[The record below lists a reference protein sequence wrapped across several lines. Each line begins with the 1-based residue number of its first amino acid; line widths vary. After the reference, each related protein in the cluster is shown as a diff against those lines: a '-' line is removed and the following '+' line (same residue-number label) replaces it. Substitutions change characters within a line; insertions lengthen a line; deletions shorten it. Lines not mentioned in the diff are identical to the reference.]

1 MKNYVAFMCGAK
13 DKIKV
18 LFLCSGNSCRSQ
30 IAEGWAR
37 HLKGDVIEPYSAG
50 LRPIGVNP
58 RAIKVMAEAGVD
70 PALPKGGV
78 DISAQTSKHIDELPG
93 IDFDYVITLCDN
105 AREHCPVFGGK
116 AKLIHKAFG
125 DPTLVV
131 GSEERILAAFRRTRD
146 NIRAFIET
154 LPENLK
160 SKSA

>member
-1 MKNYVAFMCGAK
+1 MCGAK
-13 DKIKV
+13 DRIKV
-18 LFLCSGNSCRSQ
+18 LFLCTDNSCRSQ

-50 LRPIGVNP
+50 IHPIGVNP

-78 DISAQTSKHIDELPG
+78 DISGQTSKHIDELPG

-105 AREHCPVFGGK
+105 ARGHCPVFSGK
-116 AKLIHKAFG
+116 AKVIHKPFD
-125 DPTLVV
+125 DPYFAS
-131 GSEERILAAFRRTRD
+131 GSEEKILATFRRTRD

-154 LPENLK
+154 LPESLESEN
-160 SKSA
+160 A